1 MIVPSVDEEED
12 AMDLRE
18 RLAGLE
24 GTPVRANGF
33 H

>member
-12 AMDLRE
+12 AMDLRA

-24 GTPVRANGF
+24 GAPVRANGF